1 MTLTQ
6 LYLKYYFNLKMY
18 NEFGEMCEEYGRKC
32 FQIWYLL
39 IIILDHLLPF
49 SSSPTLTVIYFY
61 CCPKE
66 VVYIL

>member
-6 LYLKYYFNLKMY
+6 LYSKYYFNLKMY

-39 IIILDHLLPF
+39 IILDYLCLSHLAP
-49 SSSPTLTVIYFY
+49 SSLSFIFI
-61 CCPKE
+61 
-66 VVYIL
+66 VVQRR